1 MIEGFKNREVVCD
14 NTTSSLHLLSEATQR
29 QYIRDGIIETEA
41 SPIEC
46 RERVKGIYAFT
57 KRRSNMEILD
67 ILGAD
72 EYYGATST
80 VDNEHLNVF
89 IDYNLGLLIV
99 QTFTDNTFMVRCS
112 NQEYTRLLFIRML
125 GNGRDCRMMGD
136 QILVNTEKQITTKE
150 AFQRRHNVIL

>member
-14 NTTSSLHLLSEATQR
+14 KTVSSLHLLSEAQQR
-29 QYIRDGIIETEA
+29 QYLKEGVVETDA
-41 SPIEC
+41 SPIEY
-46 RERVKGIYAFT
+46 REKVKGIYAFT
-57 KRRSNMEILD
+57 KRRSNMKILD
-67 ILGAD
+67 MLGAD

-112 NQEYTRLLFIRML
+112 NQEHTRLLFIRML
-125 GNGRDCRMMGD
+125 GNGRDCRMVGD
-136 QILVNTEKQITTKE
+136 QILCDTEKQITAKE